1 MKLSHPV
8 SSLKTVGPAFQKRL
22 DRLHIQ
28 TAQDLL
34 LYFPFRY
41 EDFRSVVP
49 ISQLRDGM
57 QVTIRGKI
65 ELIGAKRSPRKRTM
79 ITEAIVADA
88 SEQVQVVWFGQPY
101 IAKSLKAGD
110 EVYFSGKVKEG
121 RYGVQ
126 MVGPTYE
133 RAGDETTHTARLVP
147 MYPLTAGITQ
157 KQMRFLTK
165 QAMAAADQLEDW
177 VPDDILEQGD
187 FVPLSD
193 AVRGIHFPV
202 DDTDL
207 AQAEK
212 RMKFDELF
220 VLQLRAEA
228 IRQSIQSH
236 RAPALAFYEGEIRS
250 FVDAL
255 PFTLTKAQKVAAWEV
270 FQDTE
275 RIEPMNRLLEGDV
288 GSGKTVV
295 AAMALYNT
303 ILNGKQAVMMA
314 PTEILAKQHY
324 ESIVDLLG
332 EHASVGI
339 LTRTEMSN
347 RKLEIVG
354 KTKKAQ
360 KEFFLSTIQ
369 DGTQQIIVGTHA
381 LLSESVAFR
390 DLGLV
395 IVDEQHRFGVAQR
408 KTIREKSGD
417 ADTVP
422 HFLSMTATPIPRS
435 FALAL
440 YGDLDISVIDEMPAG
455 RKPVK
460 TRVVDAHNRD
470 KAYGF
475 IREQVGRGR
484 QVFVVCSLIEKK
496 DTNNKEQTNSN
507 FQFPISKNEKK
518 SVLAEYEELS
528 KHVFPDLR
536 VGYVHGKLKAV
547 EKDETMK
554 KFAAG
559 EIDILVSTSVVEVGV
574 NIPNASVMMIEG
586 AESFGLAQLHQFRGR
601 VGRSEHQS
609 YCFLFTESDSE
620 KVGERLAFFETH
632 TDGFKVA
639 EYDLEMRGPGEVYG
653 TSQSGMGQLRF
664 ATLQD
669 AETIKLARECAK
681 GIDFETYPE
690 LREKVREWEEGVHLE

>member
-1 MKLSHPV
+1 MKLAHPV
-8 SSLKTVGPAFQKRL
+8 SSLKTVGPAFEKRL
-22 DRLHIQ
+22 YRLGIQ
-28 TAQDLL
+28 TIKDLL

-65 ELIGAKRSPRKRTM
+65 ELIGAKRSPRRRTM
-79 ITEAIVADA
+79 ITEAVVADA

-101 IAKSLKAGD
+101 IAKTLKGGD
-110 EVYFSGKVKEG
+110 EVYLSGKVKEG

-126 MVGPTYE
+126 MIGPTYE
-133 RAGDETTHTARLVP
+133 RAGNETVHTARLVP

-157 KQMRFLTK
+157 KQMRFLVR
-165 QAMAAADQLEDW
+165 QAIDIADQLEDL
-177 VPDDILEQGD
+177 VPDDILEKGD
-187 FVPLSD
+187 FVPMVD

-202 DDTDL
+202 DDTDFG
-207 AQAEK
+207 QAER

-220 VLQLRAEA
+220 ILQLRAEA

-236 RAPALAFYEGEIRS
+236 KAPALAFRESEIKT
-250 FVDAL
+250 FVDSL
-255 PFTLTKAQKVAAWEV
+255 PFTLTKAQKVSAWEIL
-270 FQDTE
+270 QDMD
-275 RIEPMNRLLEGDV
+275 RPEPMNRLLEGDV

-295 AAMALYNT
+295 AAMALYNA
-303 ILNGKQAVMMA
+303 ILNGKQAVIMA

-324 ESIVDLLG
+324 ESIVGLLG
-332 EHASVGI
+332 AYASVGI
-339 LTRTEMSN
+339 LTRTEMRN
-347 RKLEIVG
+347 ETTEIEG

-360 KEFFLSTIQ
+360 KEFFLEKIK
-369 DGTQQIIVGTHA
+369 DGSQQILVGTHA
-381 LLSESVAFR
+381 LLSESVQFK

-408 KTIREKSGD
+408 KTIREKSGNS
-417 ADTVP
+417 DTTP

-440 YGDLDISVIDEMPAG
+440 YGDLDISIINEMPVG

-460 TRVVDAHNRD
+460 TRAVDAHNRE
-470 KAYGF
+470 KAYEF
-475 IREQVGRGR
+475 IREQVKKGR
-484 QVFVVCSLIEKK
+484 QVFVVCSKIGGGESVSEKK
-496 DTNNKEQTNSN
+496 TVMD
-507 FQFPISKNEKK
+507 
-518 SVLAEYEELS
+518 EYEKLS
-528 KHVFPDLR
+528 AGVFSDLN
-536 VGYVHGKLKAV
+536 VGFVHGKLKAA
-547 EKDETMK
+547 EKDKTMK
-554 KFAAG
+554 QFAAG

-601 VGRSEHQS
+601 VGRSVHQS
-609 YCFLFTESDSE
+609 YCFLFTESLSE
-620 KVGERLAFFETH
+620 KVGERLTFFETH

-639 EYDLEMRGPGEVYG
+639 EYDLEVRGPGEVYG
-653 TSQSGMGQLRF
+653 TSQSGLGQLRF

-681 GIDFETYPE
+681 GIDFGKYPE
-690 LREKVREWEEGVHLE
+690 LKEKVREWEKKVHLE